1 MIYAASPKAWR
12 KANGRNSM
20 KARRII
26 FRILII
32 LIIGVVLGS
41 VLYTINAKRVM
52 HNELPMPLGFGV
64 SVVLTGSMEPTLKP
78 NDLVVI
84 VKADKYDVGDIVV
97 YQKENELIIHRI
109 VMISGD
115 QVVTQGDNNNT
126 ADEPF
131 LAGNIKGKMKFSIPF
146 VGLIVR
152 GLKSTPG
159 VIIIL
164 ALAFFL
170 MYRSWQ
176 SEKNEGESEL
186 DDIKEQIRKLKSEI
200 EANGGANSEPDAE
213 NEAKVSEK
221 TGSEPAG
228 PDEAQET

>member
-1 MIYAASPKAWR
+1 
-12 KANGRNSM
+12 M

-26 FRILII
+26 FRIVII

-84 VKADKYDVGDIVV
+84 VKANEYEVGDIVV
-97 YQKENELIIHRI
+97 YQKDNELIIHRI

-131 LAGNIKGKMKFSIPF
+131 PTEDIKGKMKFSIPF

-152 GLKSTPG
+152 GIKSMPG

-186 DDIKEQIRKLKSEI
+186 DEIKEQIRKLRSEL
-200 EANGGANSEPDAE
+200 EADGGANSEPDAE
-213 NEAKVSEK
+213 DEAKASADIS
-221 TGSEPAG
+221 SEPAAS
-228 PDEAQET
+228 DEA